1 MRILDISEKRIKLEN
16 INIKNKKNITQTAV
30 N

>member
-16 INIKNKKNITQTAV
+16 INIKNEKKSLLIQL
-30 N
+30 